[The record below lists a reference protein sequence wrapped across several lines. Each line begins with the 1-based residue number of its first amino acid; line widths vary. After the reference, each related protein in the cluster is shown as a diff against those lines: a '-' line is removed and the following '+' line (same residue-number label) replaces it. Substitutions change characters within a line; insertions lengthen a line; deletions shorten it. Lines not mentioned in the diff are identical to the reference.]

1 MRVMLVSKVELNPYV
16 ELLRRGLAARGV
28 HAETRRLFGLVEAR
42 QQPRPNILHL
52 HWPEMQYSYPSPRT
66 RTKRLA
72 SFLAGLL
79 VAKQSGARLVWTLH
93 NAEPHEGDLAR
104 THDTIVRLLAHL
116 ADAIH
121 VHDETARLTLTA
133 LTGRREHVYQAPHF
147 SYHGWYPEPPTR
159 AAARRALGLPEAA
172 FVVLSLG
179 HLRHYKGND
188 LLLRAFTVVDDPTM
202 RLVIAGKPHLDD
214 PHIAELSAFAARDA
228 RVRFLPRYIP
238 DDEVPT
244 FMVAADV
251 VALPYRHST
260 TSGAALLA
268 FTFGRPI
275 LAPALGPFPLL
286 AAGGRG
292 LLYDPIDSG
301 ALAEALGTLRH
312 ALDPAAGQAA
322 LELALAL
329 APDHVVAR
337 HLAVYYA
344 LAA

>member
-1 MRVMLVSKVELNPYV
+1 MRVLLVSKVELNPYV
-16 ELLRRGLAARGV
+16 ELLRRGLAAQG
-28 HAETRRLFGLVEAR
+28 ASTETRRLFGLVEAC
-42 QQPRPNILHL
+42 QGPRPAILHL
-52 HWPEMQYSYPSPRT
+52 HWPELQYAYPSSRT

-79 VAKQSGARLVWTLH
+79 VARRAGTRLVWTLH
-93 NAEPHEGDLAR
+93 NAEPHEGHLAR
-104 THDTIVRLLAHL
+104 THDTVVRLLARL

-133 LTGRREHVYQAPHF
+133 LTGRHDRLYQAPHF
-147 SYHGWYPEPPTR
+147 SYHGWYPEPPSR
-159 AAARRALGLPEAA
+159 NVARRALGLPETAYI
-172 FVVLSLG
+172 VLSLG

-188 LLLRAFTVVDDPTM
+188 LLLRGFAAVADPDMCLVV
-202 RLVIAGKPHLDD
+202 AGKPHLDD
-214 PHIAELSAFAARDA
+214 PHTAELTALAARDP

-244 FMVAADV
+244 FMAAADV
-251 VALPYRHST
+251 VALPYRRST

-292 LLYDPIDSG
+292 L
-301 ALAEALGTLRH
+301 
-312 ALDPAAGQAA
+312 
-322 LELALAL
+322 
-329 APDHVVAR
+329 
-337 HLAVYYA
+337 
-344 LAA
+344 